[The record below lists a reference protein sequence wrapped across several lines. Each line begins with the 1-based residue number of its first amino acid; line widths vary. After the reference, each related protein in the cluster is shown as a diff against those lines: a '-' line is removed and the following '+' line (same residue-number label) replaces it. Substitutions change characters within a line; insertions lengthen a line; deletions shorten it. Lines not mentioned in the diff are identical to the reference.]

1 MPLFKRKS
9 KFNPTKFLSS
19 LRMAEIRTRQCKN
32 KTDNS
37 IPCQISE
44 IKADLHRR
52 NIDDAKS
59 KAEVLIKSEK
69 LSAALDELDCVLVE
83 AIERANLLV
92 DPASIPDDF
101 LATLSALLYA
111 TPRVNI
117 KELYDVKK
125 RLKERLGKE
134 FVKEAMS
141 GARVDPS
148 IAEKFRLE
156 VPLPILVGNRLESI
170 SAEQKKSLGLDLPSV
185 PKEGVYSKAAG
196 PRFPEIPTHRI
207 KVDRTIKVDK
217 PAQEMLGDKEKSE
230 AGLKD
235 ELPSFEEL
243 SKRFDELK
251 KAK

>member
-9 KFNPTKFLSS
+9 KFNLSKFLSC

-37 IPCQISE
+37 IPFQIGE
-44 IKADLHRR
+44 IKTDLHRK

-59 KAEVLIKSEK
+59 KAEVLIKSER

-83 AIERANLLV
+83 VIERANLLI
-92 DPASIPDDF
+92 DPTSIPDDF

-111 TPRVNI
+111 APRVNI
-117 KELYDVKK
+117 KELYEIKK
-125 RLKERLGKE
+125 QLKRKLGKE

-148 IAEKFRLE
+148 LAEKFRLD
-156 VPLPILVGNRLESI
+156 VPLPVLVGNRLESI
-170 SAEQKKSLGLDLPSV
+170 SAGQKKSLELDLPSV
-185 PKEGVYSKAAG
+185 PKEGVFSKAAG
-196 PRFPEIPTHRI
+196 LRFPEIPTHQI
-207 KVDRTIKVDK
+207 KVDRTIKVDE
-217 PAQEMLGDKEKSE
+217 PVQELLGSKEKSE
-230 AGLKD
+230 ADPKD

-243 SKRFDELK
+243 SRRFDELK